1 MVISTLKNLWK
12 PVRSIVYSHITEAR
26 TTGQLQRGSS
36 STLLSQFSGGQV
48 SVVDSGRQDQWR
60 SGYVGR
66 SFDPVISYTLNPFP
80 SSIWVQ
86 FINYSGINRNDA
98 PPRIYLNVATNRVHC
113 VFEGLDSRGSRFLQ
127 PPEIDQLLLCSE
139 KFWPGKHSIW
149 SQPHEKTIN
158 FINFVNVHHSPGG
171 PNVKEYWY
179 QPRKKTV

>member
-12 PVRSIVYSHITEAR
+12 PARSIVCSHITEAR

-98 PPRIYLNVATNRVHC
+98 PPRIFKCRYKSSALRFRRMGFSGEPFLATSRNRPASFVLGKVLTRKTLNFKSTTWK
-113 VFEGLDSRGSRFLQ
+113 D
-127 PPEIDQLLLCSE
+127 D
-139 KFWPGKHSIW
+139 KFH
-149 SQPHEKTIN
+149 
-158 FINFVNVHHSPGG
+158 
-171 PNVKEYWY
+171 
-179 QPRKKTV
+179 